1 MLGEIVLASG
11 AASAS
16 WGASAGSGDPSTT
29 ASWLGR
35 IQDLILP
42 IAIITSV
49 LVIMVPLPAALMDIL
64 LAANITV
71 AVLVL
76 LTTIYVRQPLEFSV
90 FPSMLLATTLAR
102 LVLNVATTRLI
113 LTRAGQDGLNAA
125 GHVVASFAD
134 FVAGANIVV
143 GIIIFIIIVVIQFVV
158 ITKGATRISEVA
170 ARFALDGMPGK
181 QMAIDAD
188 LNAGII
194 DEREAQSRRQEIT
207 RQADFYGAMDGASK
221 FVRGDAIAGIIITLI
236 NIVGGLIIGMVEFK
250 MSLADAAK
258 IYTHLTIGDG
268 LVSQV
273 PAFLISL
280 AAGLLVTRST
290 QKSNMPREFM
300 QQIFMR
306 PQALAITGGFL
317 AILVF
322 TSLPRV
328 PLLSLAGACL
338 GLSRMMTRREAEAA
352 ATTAQ
357 DAEREKKK
365 PAEERVE
372 DYLTVDPMEIELGVG
387 LIRLADPNR
396 GGDLLER
403 VQKVRQNIAGEIGIL
418 MPKVRIRDNMR
429 LEPNQYRIKIADIPV
444 AQDELQPT
452 QLLAIDSGM
461 TTAKIDGIAAK
472 DPAFGTDAKWINP
485 GFADQAEM
493 YGYTVVESGA
503 VLATHLTEVCRR
515 HADEILTRDSTK
527 HLVDELKQ
535 TSPAVVS
542 ELIPGSMSLA
552 EVQSI
557 LHLLLREQ
565 ISIRQL
571 SVILETL
578 GDHAPRSKDPI
589 LLAEYVRHRL
599 ARQICTRYRNAEGE
613 LYVIAFDPALEDRIR
628 AGFEHSERGLFI
640 RLSPQSVESV
650 CRMISNEIAK
660 LTARNHSP
668 IVLVSPQIRAAVKR
682 LTENH
687 LPQLVVMSFNE
698 VTRDTKIVTLG
709 MVADKA

>member
-1 MLGEIVLASG
+1 
-11 AASAS
+11 
-16 WGASAGSGDPSTT
+16 
-29 ASWLGR
+29 
-35 IQDLILP
+35 
-42 IAIITSV
+42 
-49 LVIMVPLPAALMDIL
+49 LV
-64 LAANITV
+64 T
-71 AVLVL
+71 
-76 LTTIYVRQPLEFSV
+76 
-90 FPSMLLATTLAR
+90 
-102 LVLNVATTRLI
+102 
-113 LTRAGQDGLNAA
+113 
-125 GHVVASFAD
+125 
-134 FVAGANIVV
+134 
-143 GIIIFIIIVVIQFVV
+143 
-158 ITKGATRISEVA
+158 
-170 ARFALDGMPGK
+170 
-181 QMAIDAD
+181 
-188 LNAGII
+188 
-194 DEREAQSRRQEIT
+194 
-207 RQADFYGAMDGASK
+207 
-221 FVRGDAIAGIIITLI
+221 
-236 NIVGGLIIGMVEFK
+236 
-250 MSLADAAK
+250 
-258 IYTHLTIGDG
+258 
-268 LVSQV
+268 QV

-290 QKSNMPREFM
+290 QKSNLPREFM
-300 QQIFMR
+300 TQIFSR
-306 PQALAITGGFL
+306 PQALAVTGGFL
-317 AILVF
+317 AILIF
-322 TSLPRV
+322 TSLPRM
-328 PLLSLAGACL
+328 PLLALGGSCL
-338 GLSRMMTRREAEAA
+338 GLARMMSRRETEAA
-352 ATTAQ
+352 
-357 DAEREKKK
+357 DAVVQQTELDKKAK
-365 PAEERVE
+365 QSSEERVE

-403 VQKVRQNIAGEIGIL
+403 VQRVRQNIAGEIGIL

-429 LEPNQYRIKIADIPV
+429 LEANQYRIKIADIPI

-461 TTAKIDGIAAK
+461 TTGKVDGITAK

-485 GFADQAEM
+485 GLADQAEM

-527 HLVDELKQ
+527 HLIDELKT
-535 TSPAVVS
+535 TSPTVVG
-542 ELIPGSMSLA
+542 ELIPGAMSLA

-578 GDHAPRSKDPI
+578 GDHASRSKDPI

-628 AGFEHSERGLFI
+628 AGFEHSDRGLFI
-640 RLSPQSVESV
+640 RLSPQSVESM
-650 CRMISNEIAK
+650 CRMISGEVTK
-660 LTARNHSP
+660 LTARSHTP

-687 LPQLVVMSFNE
+687 LPQLVVLSFNE

-709 MVADKA
+709 MVADGKA